1 MKSGKARATI
11 AMVDQARTLK
21 IAKSATETSVA
32 SETDLTM
39 FVGASTSQ
47 LKEGCLRVVQN
58 SFRDVRDLWKQERVN
73 HVHVMP

>member
-1 MKSGKARATI
+1 M

-21 IAKSATETSVA
+21 TANSATETSVA

-39 FVGASTSQ
+39 FVGAATSQ

-58 SFRDVRDLWKQERVN
+58 SFRDVRDLEYKET
-73 HVHVMP
+73 